1 MSFRQANWLKHVQ
14 ALRRAMPLF
23 YAFNRIN
30 YKRWAPLY
38 YEDCLALPNKFPKLY
53 KAFCK
58 GDFVVAQT
66 FRKSSS
72 IPLDQASEM
81 QYNKTAKSQSG
92 IIGITRKK
100 EAVNKWN
107 ILRHEK
113 LQYIQFLEQ
122 MCNISNND
130 EYSLHHEFSPSV
142 TENNRE
148 AVSNIIDY
156 INEHVNR
163 FRMDENTLVN
173 LVTGVKFDACSSV
186 LLINCLQTGDEH
198 IKILK

>member
-81 QYNKTAKSQSG
+81 QYNITAKSQSG

-113 LQYIQFLEQ
+113 LQYTQVLEQ

-130 EYSLHHEFSPSV
+130 EYSLHRGVSPSV
-142 TENNRE
+142 TEIDRE

-156 INEHVNR
+156 INEHVNPFSKLSNR
-163 FRMDENTLVN
+163 SKM
-173 LVTGVKFDACSSV
+173 
-186 LLINCLQTGDEH
+186 
-198 IKILK
+198 